1 MSDFDFNDFGM
12 SGIDDLLNDLDE
24 KPEQRQNQKQV
35 KNKSSNS
42 KNSKKK
48 KTNVDSLGTPSAGRI
63 VGAVFLGMA
72 MSALVGTIGY
82 GTYMNVVKYPREM
95 EYSEKN
101 TGLYCL
107 RCYADDVAS
116 LKSTGE
122 DSYIHQEISYANGN
136 EKRVEFYKKMAST
149 VSYSPFSI
157 EGVNVYGNTLV
168 DRDDNIVYSKSTVGE
183 GEPVITSFIDY
194 SRVQIDKNIIS
205 ILLEEADLKVGDVDY
220 PNKLIDVFC
229 DYMVNLDKDEIP
241 LKRVKRVP
249 YMVKDGDVYKV
260 TDKEDMYLDRVLFS
274 SADFYDLMDRFSAVA
289 STVGVNN
296 PAWDEWNK
304 LSEEEKANTKQ
315 PNRSM
320 NTIPTTQ
327 EFNEWE
333 KLTTAQ
339 KSKKD
344 MPDKYDW
351 KKVLE
356 KQWCGT
362 FYLQNE
368 YTTKDE
374 EGNIIRKE
382 ISAEVGDGTLKN
394 PAGMNTDVI
403 TSIFV
408 REKNEEGK
416 SVTNEYPIKIRL
428 TDYGVSE
435 DAIKW
440 FEDQDERNRGLDV
453 TSEVQYVYY
462 TFEVTNMSDKEL
474 TIYDNSSLADKNAN
488 ITSRTGV
495 MYGVTDKVKLKPD
508 ESATIES
515 WSRSTELNKRYMLW
529 GADFARRA
537 EPVWFRVL
545 AGNIDDSSE
554 DKGVT
559 LNKTRH
565 EEED

>member
-1 MSDFDFNDFGM
+1 MFWLNDFDFNDFELQ
-12 SGIDDLLNDLDE
+12 GIGDLLDNVDNSVSKSQNKKSE
-24 KPEQRQNQKQV
+24 KNQNK
-35 KNKSSNS
+35 KKKGKKSSNTS
-42 KNSKKK
+42 L
-48 KTNVDSLGTPSAGRI
+48 DSPSTGRI
-63 VGAVFLGMA
+63 VGTVFVGMA
-72 MSALVGTIGY
+72 MSAIVGILGY
-82 GTYMNVVKYPREM
+82 GTYMNVVKYPKEL
-95 EYSEKN
+95 EYTEKN

-107 RCYADDVAS
+107 RCYEDDVAS
-116 LKSTGE
+116 LKSTGD
-122 DSYIHQEISYANGN
+122 DSYLHQEIAYANGD
-136 EKRVEFYKKMAST
+136 ETRIKFYKKMAST

-157 EGVNVYGNTLV
+157 EGVNVYGNKLV
-168 DRDDNIVYSKSTVGE
+168 NRDDEIVYSKSTVGE

-205 ILLEEADLKVGDVDY
+205 ILLDEADLKVGDVDY
-220 PNKLIDVFC
+220 PNKLINVFC
-229 DYMVNLDKDEIP
+229 DYMINLNKEDIP

-260 TDKEDMYLDRVLFS
+260 TPEEDIYLDRVLFS
-274 SADFYDLMDRFSAVA
+274 SNDFYDLMDRFAAVA
-289 STVGVNN
+289 STVGVNS
-296 PAWDEWNK
+296 PAWEEWNK
-304 LSEEEKANTKQ
+304 LSDEEKANTKQ
-315 PNRSM
+315 PKRSM
-320 NTIPTTQ
+320 NVIPTTQ
-327 EFNEWE
+327 EYNEWN
-333 KLTTAQ
+333 KLSTAQ
-339 KSKKD
+339 KSKKE

-351 KKVLE
+351 KKMLE

-374 EGNIIRKE
+374 DGNIIRKE

-394 PAGMNTDVI
+394 PAGLNTDVI

-416 SVTNEYPIKIRL
+416 SVTNEYPIKVRL

-435 DAIKW
+435 EAIKW

-453 TSEVQYVYY
+453 TSEIQYVYY
-462 TFEVTNMSDKEL
+462 TFDVTNMSDKEL

-508 ESATIES
+508 ETATIES

-537 EPVWFRVL
+537 DPVWFRVL

-565 EEED
+565 EE